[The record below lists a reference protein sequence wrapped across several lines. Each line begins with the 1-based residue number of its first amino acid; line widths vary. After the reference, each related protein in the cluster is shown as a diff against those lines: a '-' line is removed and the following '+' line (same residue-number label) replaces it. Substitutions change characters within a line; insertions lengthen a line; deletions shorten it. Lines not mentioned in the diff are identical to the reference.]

1 MAGGTWS
8 KLSLKERPGTYINW
22 QTTEQNIIGIAERGT
37 VIMPLLGHNYGP
49 AKEFITIE
57 NSSPDA
63 QYAKLGYSVYE
74 PPLLLVK
81 EALKSAKTIILYI
94 PAQGERAHA
103 DVAVDLP
110 EPEEDEYNDLLLAK
124 VKTTLGKKP
133 DMTGCNLSYDRRG
146 RTYTVTL
153 TGELSAVKNTGI
165 IDTLTALV
173 GGGYALSIGGT
184 ALTDVASVNET
195 ALYTKAVVMKPGDSD
210 ISDTIKVSKDGQEQD
225 YTIVISYP
233 STAPEAQQGL
243 QDATVMQG
251 NISATAMYGGERG
264 NDLSFD
270 CVANE
275 DGGYDVT
282 VYLDNSAVEE
292 FEGLNTVGDLIAAG
306 SSWITFKG
314 SAEAELS
321 DFSAISLTGGTSGT
335 TNTIDITSFLDASEA
350 IHWNTMAFPLDSKE
364 NSSLMTAV
372 VSKIKYLREDVGK
385 YRKAVLANYAPDY
398 EGIINVSN
406 GYVLSDGTVVDATM
420 ATAWV
425 AGADAGADC
434 ITSNTYKPVEDA
446 ADIYGLLSHTE
457 AVAAIKAGKFFFSFN
472 ESNEVVVEYD
482 INSLVSFARQRK
494 AKSWRKNRVLR
505 VMDSFGESV
514 QLNFPPNRFDN
525 DDDGWNAMEGIGK
538 TILKLYGLKSEGGV
552 GAIRGI
558 DYDKDFLVDREES
571 HGDEVFVNVGIQP
584 VDSAEKFY
592 FTVTTR

>member
-8 KLSLKERPGTYINW
+8 KLSGKERPGTYINW

-37 VIMPLLGHNYGP
+37 VIMPLLDHSYGP

-74 PPLLLVK
+74 KPLLLVK
-81 EALKSAKTIILYI
+81 EALKSAKTVILYI
-94 PAQGERAHA
+94 PAQGEQAA
-103 DVAVDLP
+103 GSVDMAAGGFAEGGADLP
-110 EPEEDEYNDLLLAK
+110 EEGGVPAPAP
-124 VKTTLGKKP
+124 V
-133 DMTGCNLSYDRRG
+133 SAI
-146 RTYTVTL
+146 
-153 TGELSAVKNTGI
+153 LSAR
-165 IDTLTALV
+165 
-173 GGGYALSIGGT
+173 
-184 ALTDVASVNET
+184 
-195 ALYTKAVVMKPGDSD
+195 
-210 ISDTIKVSKDGQEQD
+210 
-225 YTIVISYP
+225 
-233 STAPEAQQGL
+233 
-243 QDATVMQG
+243 
-251 NISATAMYGGERG
+251 AMYGGERG

-292 FEGLNTVGDLIAAG
+292 FEGLNTVGELMDAG
-306 SSWITFKG
+306 SAWITFRG
-314 SAEAELS
+314 DAEAELS
-321 DFSAISLTGGTSGT
+321 EFSAISLAGGSNGT
-335 TNTIDITSFLDASEA
+335 VNTIDVTRFLDAAEA
-350 IHWNTMAFPLDSKE
+350 LHWNTMAVPLDSQE
-364 NSSLMTAV
+364 NSSLLTAV

-385 YRKAVLANYAPDY
+385 YRKAVVANYAADY
-398 EGIINVSN
+398 EGIINVCN
-406 GYVLSDGTVVDATM
+406 GYVLSDKTVVDATM

-434 ITSNTYKPVEDA
+434 VTSNTYKPVENA
-446 ADIYGLLSHTE
+446 AGVHGLLSHTE
-457 AVAAIKAGKFFFSFN
+457 AVAAIKAGKFFFSLN

-505 VMDSFGESV
+505 VLDSFGESV
-514 QLNFPPNRFDN
+514 QLNFPPNRYDN

-558 DYDKDFLVDREES
+558 DYDRDFLVDRESS
-571 HGDEVFVNVGIQP
+571 HGDETYINVGIQP
-584 VDSAEKFY
+584 VDSAEKLY

>member
-1 MAGGTWS
+1 MAGGMWN

-49 AKEFITIE
+49 ANEFITIE
-57 NSSPDA
+57 NGSPDA

-74 PPLLLVK
+74 APLLLVK
-81 EALKSAKTIILYI
+81 EALKSAKAIILYI
-94 PAQGERAHA
+94 PTQGEQ
-103 DVAVDLP
+103 
-110 EPEEDEYNDLLLAK
+110 AK
-124 VKTTLGKKP
+124 GSV
-133 DMTGCNLSYDRRG
+133 
-146 RTYTVTL
+146 
-153 TGELSAVKNTGI
+153 
-165 IDTLTALV
+165 
-173 GGGYALSIGGT
+173 
-184 ALTDVASVNET
+184 DVASSSPVSQAEIGKDEVDIDNDTTIPQPPAPVSTVLT
-195 ALYTKAVVMKPGDSD
+195 AK
-210 ISDTIKVSKDGQEQD
+210 
-225 YTIVISYP
+225 
-233 STAPEAQQGL
+233 
-243 QDATVMQG
+243 
-251 NISATAMYGGERG
+251 AMYGGERG

-292 FEGLNTVGDLIAAG
+292 FEGLNTVGELMAAG
-306 SSWITFKG
+306 SSWIIFKG
-314 SAEAELS
+314 DAAAELA
-321 DFSAISLTGGTSGT
+321 DFSAISLTGGTNGEV
-335 TNTIDITSFLDASEA
+335 NTINITRFLDASEA
-350 IHWNTMAFPLDSKE
+350 LHWNTMAFPLDSKE

-385 YRKAVLANYAPDY
+385 YRKAVIANYAADY
-398 EGIINVSN
+398 EGIINVCN
-406 GYVLSDGTVVDATM
+406 GYVLSDKTVVDATM

-434 ITSNTYKPVEDA
+434 ITSNTYKSVEDA
-446 ADIYGLLSHTE
+446 ADIHGLLSHTE

-472 ESNEVVVEYD
+472 ETNEVVVEYD
-482 INSLVSFARQRK
+482 INSLVSFAKQRK

-558 DYDKDFLVDREES
+558 DYDKDFLVDRES
-571 HGDEVFVNVGIQP
+571 SRGDEVFVNVGIQP
-584 VDSAEKFY
+584 VDSAEKLY

>member
-22 QTTEQNIIGIAERGT
+22 QTTEQTIIGIAERGT

-74 PPLLLVK
+74 APLLLVK

-94 PAQGERAHA
+94 PAQGEQAAGSATFTVPA
-103 DVAVDLP
+103 DETLP
-110 EPEEDEYNDLLLAK
+110 ETE
-124 VKTTLGKKP
+124 
-133 DMTGCNLSYDRRG
+133 
-146 RTYTVTL
+146 
-153 TGELSAVKNTGI
+153 
-165 IDTLTALV
+165 
-173 GGGYALSIGGT
+173 GGGEQGT
-184 ALTDVASVNET
+184 EQQAAGEPTQVTIT
-195 ALYTKAVVMKPGDSD
+195 AK
-210 ISDTIKVSKDGQEQD
+210 
-225 YTIVISYP
+225 
-233 STAPEAQQGL
+233 
-243 QDATVMQG
+243 
-251 NISATAMYGGERG
+251 AMYGGERG

-292 FEGLNTVGDLIAAG
+292 FEGLNTVGDLMAAG
-306 SSWITFKG
+306 SSWIVFKG
-314 SAEAELS
+314 DEEAELS
-321 DFSAISLTGGTSGT
+321 DFSAISLAGGTNGT
-335 TNTIDITSFLDASEA
+335 LNTIDITRFLDASEA

-364 NSSLMTAV
+364 NSSLLTAV

-385 YRKAVLANYAPDY
+385 YRKAVVANYAADY

-446 ADIYGLLSHTE
+446 TDIHGLLSHTE

-472 ESNEVVVEYD
+472 ETNEVVVEYD

>member
-22 QTTEQNIIGIAERGT
+22 QTTEQTIIGIAERGT

-57 NSSPDA
+57 NGSPDA

-74 PPLLLVK
+74 APLLLVK
-81 EALKSAKTIILYI
+81 EALKSAKKIILYI
-94 PAQGERAHA
+94 PAQGEQASGSVNIEDIIIPA
-103 DVAVDLP
+103 
-110 EPEEDEYNDLLLAK
+110 PEEGREGDVGAESGETPESP
-124 VKTTLGKKP
+124 TTP
-133 DMTGCNLSYDRRG
+133 T
-146 RTYTVTL
+146 
-153 TGELSAVKNTGI
+153 
-165 IDTLTALV
+165 TLTA
-173 GGGYALSIGGT
+173 
-184 ALTDVASVNET
+184 
-195 ALYTKAVVMKPGDSD
+195 K
-210 ISDTIKVSKDGQEQD
+210 
-225 YTIVISYP
+225 
-233 STAPEAQQGL
+233 
-243 QDATVMQG
+243 
-251 NISATAMYGGERG
+251 AMYGGERG

-292 FEGLNTVGDLIAAG
+292 FEGLNTVGDLMAAG
-306 SSWITFKG
+306 SSWIIFKG
-314 SAEAELS
+314 DEEAALE
-321 DFSAISLTGGTSGT
+321 DFSAISLTGGTNGT
-335 TNTIDITSFLDASEA
+335 TNTIDITRFLDASEA

-385 YRKAVLANYAPDY
+385 YRKAVIANYAADY
-398 EGIINVSN
+398 EGIINVCN
-406 GYVLSDGTVVDATM
+406 GYVLSDETVVDATM

-434 ITSNTYKPVEDA
+434 VTSNTYKPVEDA
-446 ADIYGLLSHTE
+446 ADIHGLLSHTE

-472 ESNEVVVEYD
+472 ETNEVVVEYD

-514 QLNFPPNRFDN
+514 QLNFPPNRSDN

-558 DYDKDFLVDREES
+558 DYDKDFLVDREAS

>member
-22 QTTEQNIIGIAERGT
+22 QTTEQTIIGIAERGT

-57 NSSPDA
+57 NSAPDA

-81 EALKSAKTIILYI
+81 EALKCAKTIILYI
-94 PAQGERAHA
+94 PSQGDQASGS
-103 DVAVDLP
+103 VDM
-110 EPEEDEYNDLLLAK
+110 A
-124 VKTTLGKKP
+124 G
-133 DMTGCNLSYDRRG
+133 
-146 RTYTVTL
+146 
-153 TGELSAVKNTGI
+153 
-165 IDTLTALV
+165 
-173 GGGYALSIGGT
+173 GGT
-184 ALTDVASVNET
+184 ARLAESGEDAGGTGENSGGTAAPASTVLTA
-195 ALYTKAVVMKPGDSD
+195 K
-210 ISDTIKVSKDGQEQD
+210 
-225 YTIVISYP
+225 
-233 STAPEAQQGL
+233 
-243 QDATVMQG
+243 
-251 NISATAMYGGERG
+251 AMYGGERG

-292 FEGLNTVGDLIAAG
+292 FEGMNTVGELMAAG
-306 SSWITFKG
+306 SQWVIFKG
-314 SAEAELS
+314 SEDALLD
-321 DFSAISLTGGTSGT
+321 DFSAISLTGGTNGT
-335 TNTIDITSFLDASEA
+335 INTIDITKFLDASEA
-350 IHWNTMAFPLDSKE
+350 VHWNTMAFPLDSEE
-364 NSSLMTAV
+364 NSSLMTAL

-406 GYVLSDGTVVDATM
+406 GYVLSDGTIVDATM

-446 ADIYGLLSHTE
+446 SDIHGLLSHTE

-472 ESNEVVVEYD
+472 ETNEVVVEYD

>member
-8 KLSLKERPGTYINW
+8 KLSLKDRPGTYINW
-22 QTTEQNIIGIAERGT
+22 ETKEQNIIGIAERGT

-57 NSSPDA
+57 NGSPDA

-74 PPLLLVK
+74 SPLLLVK

-94 PAQGERAHA
+94 PAQGEQASGSVDMA
-103 DVAVDLP
+103 SGGIVAQTDNAEGEVELP
-110 EPEEDEYNDLLLAK
+110 EDGSETPAP
-124 VKTTLGKKP
+124 VP
-133 DMTGCNLSYDRRG
+133 VSA
-146 RTYTVTL
+146 V
-153 TGELSAVKNTGI
+153 LSAK
-165 IDTLTALV
+165 
-173 GGGYALSIGGT
+173 
-184 ALTDVASVNET
+184 
-195 ALYTKAVVMKPGDSD
+195 
-210 ISDTIKVSKDGQEQD
+210 
-225 YTIVISYP
+225 
-233 STAPEAQQGL
+233 
-243 QDATVMQG
+243 
-251 NISATAMYGGERG
+251 AMYGGERG

-292 FEGLNTVGDLIAAG
+292 FEGLNTVGELMAAG
-306 SSWITFKG
+306 SAWIVFKG
-314 SAEAELS
+314 SEEAELT
-321 DFSAISLTGGTSGT
+321 DFSAISLTGGTNGT
-335 TNTIDITSFLDASEA
+335 TNIIDITRFLDASEA
-350 IHWNTMAFPLDSKE
+350 VHWNTMAFPLDSKE
-364 NSSLMTAV
+364 NSNLMTAV

-385 YRKAVLANYAPDY
+385 YRKAVIANYAADY
-398 EGIINVSN
+398 EGIINVCN
-406 GYVLSDGTVVDATM
+406 GYVLSDKTVVDATM

-446 ADIYGLLSHTE
+446 ADIHGLLSHTE

-514 QLNFPPNRFDN
+514 QLNSPPNRFDN

-558 DYDKDFLVDREES
+558 DYDKDFLVDRESS

>member
-22 QTTEQNIIGIAERGT
+22 ETKEQNIIGIAERGT

-74 PPLLLVK
+74 APLLLVK

-94 PAQGERAHA
+94 PTQGEQAHT
-103 DVAVDLP
+103 DVTIALP
-110 EPEEDEYNDLLLAK
+110 EPEEDDFNDLILAK
-124 VKTTLGKKP
+124 VKAKLGKKA
-133 DMTGCNLSYDRRG
+133 DMAGCNLTYDRRSH
-146 RTYTVTL
+146 TFTVIL

-165 IDTLTALV
+165 IETLTALV
-173 GGGYALSIGGT
+173 GDGYSLSIGGT
-184 ALTDVASVNET
+184 ALTDVASVQQT
-195 ALYTKAVVMKPGDSD
+195 TIYTKAGVMKPGDSD
-210 ISDTIKVSKDGQEQD
+210 ISATIKVGKDEEEQE
-225 YTIVISYP
+225 YTLVISYP
-233 STAPEAQQGL
+233 TTAPEAQKGL
-243 QDATVMQG
+243 QDVTATQTT
-251 NISATAMYGGERG
+251 ISATAMYGGERG

-282 VYLDNSAVEE
+282 IYLDNSPVEE
-292 FEGLNTVGDLIAAG
+292 FEGLNTVGELLTAV
-306 SSWITFKG
+306 SSWIIFRGDET
-314 SAEAELS
+314 AELS
-321 DFSAISLTGGTSGT
+321 DFSAISLIGGTNGQ
-335 TNTIDITSFLDASEA
+335 TNTVDITRFLDASEA
-350 IHWNTMAFPLDSKE
+350 LHWNTMAFPLDSKE

-385 YRKAVLANYAPDY
+385 YRKAVISNYAADY
-398 EGIINVSN
+398 EGIINVCN

-514 QLNFPPNRFDN
+514 QLNFPPNLFDN

-538 TILKLYGLKSEGGV
+538 SILKLFGLKSEGGV
-552 GAIRGI
+552 GAIRNI
-558 DYDKDFLVDREES
+558 DYDKDFLVDREIS
-571 HGDEVFVNVGIQP
+571 HGDETYATVGIQP

>member
-22 QTTEQNIIGIAERGT
+22 QTTEQTIIGIAERGT

-57 NSSPDA
+57 NGSPDA

-74 PPLLLVK
+74 APLLLVK
-81 EALKSAKTIILYI
+81 EALKSAKKIILYI
-94 PAQGERAHA
+94 PAQGEEAA
-103 DVAVDLP
+103 GSVEFTSFVAAPVEGVQESGGDETQ
-110 EPEEDEYNDLLLAK
+110 EPEIVPVQNTITAK
-124 VKTTLGKKP
+124 
-133 DMTGCNLSYDRRG
+133 
-146 RTYTVTL
+146 
-153 TGELSAVKNTGI
+153 
-165 IDTLTALV
+165 
-173 GGGYALSIGGT
+173 
-184 ALTDVASVNET
+184 
-195 ALYTKAVVMKPGDSD
+195 
-210 ISDTIKVSKDGQEQD
+210 
-225 YTIVISYP
+225 
-233 STAPEAQQGL
+233 
-243 QDATVMQG
+243 
-251 NISATAMYGGERG
+251 AMYGGERG

-292 FEGLNTVGDLIAAG
+292 FEGLGTVGDLMAAG
-306 SSWITFKG
+306 SSWIVFKG
-314 SAEAELS
+314 DEAAALG
-321 DFSAISLTGGTSGT
+321 DFSAISLTGGTNGT
-335 TNTIDITSFLDASEA
+335 TNTIDITRFLDASEA
-350 IHWNTMAFPLDSKE
+350 IHWNTMAVPLDSKE

-385 YRKAVLANYAPDY
+385 YRKAVISNYAADY
-398 EGIINVSN
+398 EGIINVCN
-406 GYVLSDGTVVDATM
+406 GYVLSDGTIVDATM

-434 ITSNTYKPVEDA
+434 VTSNTYKPVEDA
-446 ADIYGLLSHTE
+446 SDIHGLLSHTE

-472 ESNEVVVEYD
+472 ETNEVVVEYD

-558 DYDKDFLVDREES
+558 DYDKDFLVDRESS

-584 VDSAEKFY
+584 VDAAEKFY

>member
-22 QTTEQNIIGIAERGT
+22 ETKEQNIIGIAERGT

-57 NSSPDA
+57 NGSPDA

-74 PPLLLVK
+74 KPLLLVK

-94 PAQGERAHA
+94 PAQGEQASGSVDMA
-103 DVAVDLP
+103 SGVIVAQVDNAEGEVDLP
-110 EPEEDEYNDLLLAK
+110 EEGSETPTPAP
-124 VKTTLGKKP
+124 V
-133 DMTGCNLSYDRRG
+133 S
-146 RTYTVTL
+146 TV
-153 TGELSAVKNTGI
+153 LSAK
-165 IDTLTALV
+165 
-173 GGGYALSIGGT
+173 
-184 ALTDVASVNET
+184 
-195 ALYTKAVVMKPGDSD
+195 
-210 ISDTIKVSKDGQEQD
+210 
-225 YTIVISYP
+225 
-233 STAPEAQQGL
+233 
-243 QDATVMQG
+243 
-251 NISATAMYGGERG
+251 AMYGGERG

-292 FEGLNTVGDLIAAG
+292 FEGLSTVGELMAAG
-306 SSWITFKG
+306 SAWIVFKG
-314 SAEAELS
+314 SEEAELA
-321 DFSAISLTGGTSGT
+321 DFSAISLTGGTNGA
-335 TNTIDITSFLDASEA
+335 TNTIDITRFLDASEA
-350 IHWNTMAFPLDSKE
+350 VHWNTMAFPLDSKE

-385 YRKAVLANYAPDY
+385 YRKAVIANYAADY
-398 EGIINVSN
+398 EGIINVCN
-406 GYVLSDGTVVDATM
+406 GYVLSDETIVDATM

-446 ADIYGLLSHTE
+446 ADIHGLLSHTE

-525 DDDGWNAMEGIGK
+525 EDDGWNAMEGIGK

-558 DYDKDFLVDREES
+558 DYDKDFLVDRESS